1 MSAQVDKY
9 VLAIDLG
16 TSSAKVALISMRGDV
31 AGWECEPIGL
41 TLLPNGGAEQDPLDW
56 WNGIMVASKRLL
68 GRRLIPAEAVVAV
81 CASTQG
87 GGTAPVDRDGNCLMN
102 CMIWLDSRAAQVVR
116 RHVGGGLDL
125 GGYNALKLQKWVN
138 LTGGAPSLSG
148 KDRYG
153 HMLWIKAECPDL
165 YARTFKFLDVL
176 DYVDLKLTGQ
186 FVTSADSAV
195 GTWMTDNRDPRNVH
209 YVAELAKLGGLE
221 IEKLPAIRRSIDVL
235 GPLRSEVAEELG
247 LRKEVVVVTGAFDV
261 PAAALGAGTVRDFE
275 PHVYL
280 GTSSWVGVHVPFKK
294 TDVASAM
301 ASLPCA
307 IPDKF
312 LLMAAQE
319 VAGGNLTFFRD
330 NILFSRDAMLDQ
342 EAPRDY
348 FAALNRVA
356 ESVPPGSR
364 GVLYTPWLYGERAP
378 VDDPWVRASFH
389 NLSLGTTRADMVRA
403 LMEGV
408 ALNTRWV
415 FEPAEKFA
423 GRRLDPVSMV
433 GGGAQ
438 SNLWCQVHADVL
450 NRTVRQVKD
459 PVYGNARGAAFMAA
473 VGLGLVRFEDIS
485 NLIKY
490 QATYTPD
497 PDRRALYDSM
507 YREYLTIY
515 KVTHKIHERLNR
527 ARN

>member
-1 MSAQVDKY
+1 M
-9 VLAIDLG
+9 
-16 TSSAKVALISMRGDV
+16 
-31 AGWECEPIGL
+31 
-41 TLLPNGGAEQDPLDW
+41 
-56 WNGIMVASKRLL
+56 
-68 GRRLIPAEAVVAV
+68 
-81 CASTQG
+81 
-87 GGTAPVDRDGNCLMN
+87 
-102 CMIWLDSRAAQVVR
+102 
-116 RHVGGGLDL
+116 
-125 GGYNALKLQKWVN
+125 
-138 LTGGAPSLSG
+138 
-148 KDRYG
+148 
-153 HMLWIKAECPDL
+153 
-165 YARTFKFLDVL
+165 
-176 DYVDLKLTGQ
+176 
-186 FVTSADSAV
+186 
-195 GTWMTDNRDPRNVH
+195 
-209 YVAELAKLGGLE
+209 
-221 IEKLPAIRRSIDVL
+221 
-235 GPLRSEVAEELG
+235 
-247 LRKEVVVVTGAFDV
+247 TGAFDV
-261 PAAALGAGTVRDFE
+261 PAAALGAGAVRDFE

-280 GTSSWVGVHVPFKK
+280 GTSSWVAVHVPFKK

-319 VAGGNLTFFRD
+319 IAGGNLTFFRD
-330 NILFSRDAMLDQ
+330 NVLYSRDALLDR
-342 EAPRDY
+342 EPPRDY

-378 VDDPWVRASFH
+378 VDDPWVRGGFH

-423 GRRLDPVSMV
+423 GRRLDPVNLV

-459 PVYGNARGAAFMAA
+459 PVYANARGAAYMAA

-485 NLIKY
+485 NLIQY

-497 PDRRALYDSM
+497 PDRRALYDTL
-507 YREYLTIY
+507 YREYRNIY